1 MEGNENKNE
10 NSHKLNPISMK
21 IIISSHA
28 DPLFSSIVTLYI
40 LILLY
45 FPHIIFLRIILSPVL
60 IITFTLLLTLL
71 RLGATQRN
79 ENKENA
85 ESNCTNSN
93 TEAADHEATS
103 SSSSYIPD
111 QDHKWVTCKDSNL
124 GPNPCFENSFVEW
137 NVRAPLEVIY
147 EAYEG
152 EEDDEENVE
161 DPANKDPFCIDKYA
175 SLSLYY
181 PETDSD
187 TSSDGCD
194 FLAYGDRGSP
204 ESVCYRWEDEDR
216 EGLIEIALD
225 NNNNNSSNNKRE
237 RLDFE
242 NFHGE
247 EENNLIEID
256 ISPVRDG
263 EKWRF
268 SGAYN

>member
-1 MEGNENKNE
+1 MEENENENENE
-10 NSHKLNPISMK
+10 NSRKLNPISMK
-21 IIISSHA
+21 IIMSSHA

-45 FPHIIFLRIILSPVL
+45 SPHIIFSKIILSPVL

-79 ENKENA
+79 ERAENT
-85 ESNCTNSN
+85 ESNCTDNNS
-93 TEAADHEATS
+93 EAADHETTS
-103 SSSSYIPD
+103 STSSYIPH
-111 QDHKWVTCKDSNL
+111 QDHKGVTCTDSNF
-124 GPNPCFENSFVEW
+124 GPNPFFENSFVEW

-152 EEDDEENVE
+152 EEDDEETV
-161 DPANKDPFCIDKYA
+161 KDPGNKGPFCVDKYA

-194 FLAYGDRGSP
+194 RDRGSP

-225 NNNNNSSNNKRE
+225 NNNSRNNKRE
-237 RLDFE
+237 RLYFE

-256 ISPVRDG
+256 ISPARDG
-263 EKWRF
+263 EKFRF
-268 SGAYN
+268 PGEW

>member
-1 MEGNENKNE
+1 
-10 NSHKLNPISMK
+10 MK
-21 IIISSHA
+21 IIMSSHA

-45 FPHIIFLRIILSPVL
+45 APHTIFSKIILSPVL
-60 IITFTLLLTLL
+60 IITFILLLTLL

-79 ENKENA
+79 ENKEST

-93 TEAADHEATS
+93 SEAADHETTS
-103 SSSSYIPD
+103 STSSYIPH
-111 QDHKWVTCKDSNL
+111 QDHNWVACSDSNF

-147 EAYEG
+147 EACEG
-152 EEDDEENVE
+152 EDDDEENV
-161 DPANKDPFCIDKYA
+161 KDPDNKGPFCVDKYA

-194 FLAYGDRGSP
+194 FLAFPDQGSP

-225 NNNNNSSNNKRE
+225 NNNNRNKKKE
-237 RLDFE
+237 RLDF
-242 NFHGE
+242 E

-256 ISPVRDG
+256 ISPARDG
-263 EKWRF
+263 ERFRF
-268 SGAYN
+268 SGQC